1 MSRNKK
7 DDFVAT
13 KSEKTFDDDGNI
25 KVAKLDKKKLNII
38 RQSGQKAGTKFSIN
52 KFFFFFF
59 SPFKFILRHIV
70 ILSLVYQH
78 FLVKEVPPLLSSLFG
93 QDSYA

>member
-52 KFFFFFF
+52 KLLNKKAKVI
-59 SPFKFILRHIV
+59 PINIGLR
-70 ILSLVYQH
+70 
-78 FLVKEVPPLLSSLFG
+78 KK
-93 QDSYA
+93 